1 MIDPIVRQEIEA
13 FLRAKAPGLTLTVR
27 DNPAFDSTTL
37 GIGVKIDLT
46 RLISNNVPTTRVGEV
61 VIEMLA
67 EVQKAAVTAIGM
79 EEYIRERELAVLER
93 LQERINTGYIDGK
106 PSYGDP
112 IEEAYRELGGKPPTE
127 EER

>member
-1 MIDPIVRQEIEA
+1 MIDKIVIEEINA
-13 FLRAKAPGLTLTVR
+13 FLRFKAPGLTLTVQ
-27 DNPAFDSTTL
+27 DNPAFNSTTL

-46 RLISNNVPTTRVGEV
+46 RLISNDVPTTKVGEV
-61 VIEMLA
+61 VVEMIA

-79 EEYIRERELAVLER
+79 ELYIRERELAVLAR

-112 IEEAYRELGGKPPTE
+112 LEEAYRELGGKPPTE
-127 EER
+127 EE